1 MPQKIIQTQT
11 LQQTQTLSPQQVLQ
25 ARLLEMPLAQLEQRV
40 ENEMMENGALE
51 ESCGSASTT
60 ASATAETEDNN
71 FDSFGSSA
79 DTASDNETDENYDV
93 DDSAERYADLE
104 SLYGTAPG
112 EQLKQALADYSSADE
127 VPPYLLNQSNIS
139 ADSNTTLPE
148 RPAYAPT
155 FYEALTEQLA
165 EMDLSEKLRP
175 AAEYIIGS
183 LDPDGI
189 LRKPLR
195 SLADELEVYHATP
208 IDMSVL
214 EQALEILQARL
225 EPAGIGARN
234 LQECLLIQIARR
246 KNISPNDRALQRQTI
261 QDLFDEFTHNR
272 WDKISRRLHLTSEQ
286 TQHLQN
292 QLRKLNPRPGAALGA
307 DAENDHGMNAITPD
321 FIVTTP
327 AGGSPE
333 VMLCQGEIPGLSISP
348 AFARIAENAQPGNK
362 LSRAEKEA
370 VIYARQ
376 KIEKAQA
383 FIEAIRQR
391 RQTLLST
398 MQAIVDLQEDFFISG
413 DEATLHP
420 MILKD
425 VANRTGLDI
434 STTSRATASKYVQTD
449 FGTYP
454 LKWFFSDAY
463 ITPEGEEIATRKIHA
478 ALRELI
484 ENENKETPLS
494 DDALATSLAQKGYP
508 IARRT
513 VAKYRE
519 QLGIP
524 VARLRRQ

>member
-11 LQQTQTLSPQQVLQ
+11 QQLTQTLAPQQVLQ

-51 ESCGSASTT
+51 EICGSASTNS
-60 ASATAETEDNN
+60 SATETDNN
-71 FDSFGSSA
+71 TDHFESSTDNPENTNDS
-79 DTASDNETDENYDV
+79 
-93 DDSAERYADLE
+93 DDSYDSSDDNSERYADLE
-104 SLYGTAPG
+104 SLYGTPPG

-127 VPPYLLNQSNIS
+127 VPPYLLNQPNTS
-139 ADSNTTLPE
+139 ADSGTTLPE

-155 FYEALTEQLA
+155 FYEALQEQLA
-165 EMDLSEKLRP
+165 EMDLPENLRP

-183 LDPDGI
+183 LDPDGM

-208 IDMSVL
+208 IDISRL

-225 EPAGIGARN
+225 EPAGIGARD
-234 LQECLLIQIARR
+234 LQECLLIQIARH
-246 KNISPNDRALQRQTI
+246 KNISKNDRELQRQTI
-261 QDLFDEFTHNR
+261 RDLFDEFTHNR
-272 WDKISRRLHLTSEQ
+272 WDKISRRLHLTPEQ
-286 TQHLQN
+286 TQRLQT

-327 AGGSPE
+327 AGGVPE
-333 VMLCQGEIPGLSISP
+333 VTLCQGEIPGLTISP
-348 AFARIAENAQPGNK
+348 AFAHIAESAQQSNK

-370 VIYARQ
+370 VVYARQ

-413 DEATLHP
+413 DETTLHP

-463 ITPEGEEIATRKIHA
+463 VTPEGEEIATRRIHA

-484 ENENKETPLS
+484 ESENKDTPLS
-494 DDALATSLAQKGYP
+494 DDALAAALAQKGYP